1 MYYKSKMLLCSR
13 FLANSILKNIK
24 KEVSTLQK
32 KPGLGIIL
40 VGDRTDSK
48 IYVNMKK
55 KACEKVGIK
64 HYQKNLLNRS
74 IFITL

>member
-1 MYYKSKMLLCSR
+1 MLLCSR

-40 VGDRTDSK
+40 VGDRKDSK
-48 IYVNMKK
+48 IYVNMN
-55 KACEKVGIK
+55 
-64 HYQKNLLNRS
+64 QTSNLYISS
-74 IFITL
+74 IPTHRRKSNISPSTIVITL